1 MDDILV
7 FGSTQDEHDQRLTA
21 VLQRLKDAR
30 VTLNSTKCE
39 FSKTSVTFLGQVVDQ
54 AGIYPDPKRVKATTQ
69 IKTPQIVG
77 EVHRFLGMTNQLNK
91 FSPLITEKSK
101 PLRNLLAKKTE
112 WVWGH
117 EQASSFQA
125 VNSLTT
131 VYAVRRILMLPV
143 CDRIRHTAYFYK

>member
-1 MDDILV
+1 MINALQQSCSASKMQESP
-7 FGSTQDEHDQRLTA
+7 STLPNANFQRPP
-21 VLQRLKDAR
+21 
-30 VTLNSTKCE
+30 
-39 FSKTSVTFLGQVVDQ
+39 FTFQGQVVDQ